1 MPKHK
6 TRNTLPGPILN
17 SEGMGAF
24 LGHICWETKAFW
36 LLAPPKQMAF
46 LTISDKNICPVY
58 VILQTKQFHQKL
70 TKKMW
75 PGN

>member
-24 LGHICWETKAFW
+24 LGHICWEKKAFW

-46 LTISDKNICPVY
+46 LTISDKNICPV
-58 VILQTKQFHQKL
+58 
-70 TKKMW
+70 
-75 PGN
+75 